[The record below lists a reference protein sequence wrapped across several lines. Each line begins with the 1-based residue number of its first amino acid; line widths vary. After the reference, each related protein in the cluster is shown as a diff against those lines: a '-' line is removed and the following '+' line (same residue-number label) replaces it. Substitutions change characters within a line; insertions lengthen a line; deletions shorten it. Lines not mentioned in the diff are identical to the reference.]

1 VRVLAVT
8 NLYPT
13 DSAPAPGTFVASQID
28 SLRQLGVEVDL
39 LHVDRFT
46 GGRRVYR
53 SLARDVLQAVNE
65 TEPDLVHVMYGG
77 VMADVVT
84 RKIRDRPVLV
94 SFCGTD
100 VLGTGGH
107 GVVDRVSHRYGV
119 LASRRAALRAAGI
132 VVKARNLLAALPPQI
147 SPSRVW
153 ILPNGV
159 DLARFRPLDQQACLQ
174 ITGWSPTQKHV
185 LFGAEPWRPEKRF
198 ALARAAVDQLGTDGD
213 GVELH
218 VLDGVPHE
226 AVPSW
231 LNAAD
236 VVLITSIHEG
246 SPNVVKE
253 ALACNAPVVSV
264 DVGDV
269 RERLGGIEGCFIAA
283 SSPADLAAK
292 LKQVLERGRRI
303 DARDRAREL
312 SSDRIAARLCRI
324 YEELVG

>member
-1 VRVLAVT
+1 MRVLAVT

-13 DSAPAPGTFVASQID
+13 ESSPAPGTFVASQID
-28 SLRQLGVEVDL
+28 SLRQLGVEVEL
-39 LHVDRFT
+39 LHVDRFA

-100 VLGTGGH
+100 VLGTGGR
-107 GVVDRVSHRYGV
+107 GVIDRVSHRYGV
-119 LASRRAALRAAGI
+119 LASRRAGI
-132 VVKARNLLAALPPQI
+132 VVKARNLLAALPSQI

-159 DLARFRPLDQQACLQ
+159 DLDRFRPLDRQACLQ
-174 ITGWSPTQKHV
+174 STGWSPAQKHV

-198 ALARAAVDQLGTDGD
+198 ALARAAVDRLDLDGD
-213 GVELH
+213 SVQLH

-253 ALACNAPVVSV
+253 ALACNVPVVSV

-269 RERLGGIEGCFIAA
+269 RERLEGIEGCFIAA

-312 SSDRIAARLCRI
+312 SSDRVAARLCRI